1 MAAVFELD
9 RVTHRFNQTES
20 LRKISL
26 IVQPGEKVALI
37 GPSGAGKS
45 TLLNLLNGTY
55 SPSDGTLRVFDR
67 CLHQLSGRQR
77 RQLQRQLGTV
87 YQHHGLITN
96 LSVLHNVNAGHLGR
110 WSLWKAAW
118 SLLWPLEVERAT
130 AALAAVG
137 IAEKLYTRADRLSG
151 GQQQRAALA
160 RVLVQDPAVI
170 LADEPTASLDPERS
184 REIMALLVGLCDREA
199 TKTLVMSLHD
209 VAVARRYCDRIIG
222 LRHGQLAFD
231 LSVSQVTDAHLQTLY
246 QL

>member
-9 RVTHRFNQTES
+9 RVTHRFNRTES

-26 IVQPGEKVALI
+26 TVQPGEKVALI

-67 CLHQLSGRQR
+67 CLQQLSGRQR

-160 RVLVQDPAVI
+160 RVLVQDPALI

-184 REIMALLVGLCDREA
+184 REIMALLVWLCNRDA